1 VLDGNGQKLAYVY
14 YQDEPGCRSAAT
26 LFSKDGARLW

>member
-14 YQDEPGCRSAAT
+14 YQDESGCRSAAK
-26 LFSKDGARLW
+26 LFSKDDARLW